1 MLYNISKVFAHKFTQ
16 NIIGFIFFIRIHF
29 YNILLVH
36 KDDFIIGH
44 KSFFSNGHKSFL
56 NLVYM
61 IFFFFVNVS
70 IMDRQPNG
78 CQERVVNNKET

>member
-1 MLYNISKVFAHKFTQ
+1 MLYNISKVLAHKFTQ
-16 NIIGFIFFIRIHF
+16 NIIGLIFFIRFHF

-36 KDDFIIGH
+36 KDKFIIGH

-61 IFFFFVNVS
+61 FC
-70 IMDRQPNG
+70 P
-78 CQERVVNNKET
+78 KEFGIHINLNLVY